1 MACRIPFALHLHA
14 CLQCKWMETRVL
26 SLSLNLTLNLPKK
39 KSEREEENYVGR
51 KSLLGDMVSS

>member
-1 MACRIPFALHLHA
+1 MQMDGNAR
-14 CLQCKWMETRVL
+14 MSL